1 MRHDTLVC
9 IYIFIQL
16 RKHYVRALG
25 TNVIRKEDLK
35 FQSFARQT
43 KPKGPKRER
52 SNNYIIWLSVYSE
65 TSCKSQVTV
74 NLVKWRCV
82 CGCAVPQLFP
92 AHNWQREVVFDK
104 EELKNNQCSPFLLLP
119 SMSQMVSF
127 DWNLD
132 FTIIKCEA
140 CQRVYQQK
148 PLSLYSWVLANCG
161 VLVQWGVFVTWPRQW
176 Y

>member
-1 MRHDTLVC
+1 MKILSFTGAENATKVSSVFVNKLIQRNPNLARKGVLMKSFICLMRHDTLVC

-82 CGCAVPQLFP
+82 CGCAAP
-92 AHNWQREVVFDK
+92 
-104 EELKNNQCSPFLLLP
+104 
-119 SMSQMVSF
+119 
-127 DWNLD
+127 
-132 FTIIKCEA
+132 
-140 CQRVYQQK
+140 
-148 PLSLYSWVLANCG
+148 
-161 VLVQWGVFVTWPRQW
+161 
-176 Y
+176 